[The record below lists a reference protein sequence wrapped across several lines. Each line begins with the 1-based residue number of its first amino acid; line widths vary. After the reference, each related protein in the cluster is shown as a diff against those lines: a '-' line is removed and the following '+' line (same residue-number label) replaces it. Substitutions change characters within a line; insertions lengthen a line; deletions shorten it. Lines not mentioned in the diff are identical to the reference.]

1 MSSSP
6 TQNPP
11 KAPTPTDNPLQ
22 RVRDFSSKDGRMP
35 TFETWSSAT
44 TCLILGVWLSVLLT
58 VPLLI
63 LLVQTLHRVTHV
75 AQTLDEI
82 LPANV
87 THSQLDVL
95 KTQRLIRLYA

>member
-1 MSSSP
+1 
-6 TQNPP
+6 
-11 KAPTPTDNPLQ
+11 
-22 RVRDFSSKDGRMP
+22 MP

-95 KTQRLIRLYA
+95 KTQRLIRLYATLVRLGVNMTQHHAVSSDALSP